1 MRKSLAILLLS
12 LLASCSTPQG
22 PANKLEKASVLPLE
36 LNDNFQFRKIK
47 LEFLNADPVPLTQS
61 EPVLFQRQWMTWG
74 AVDRYQLERRYGNYF
89 TFFWRTSER
98 ADVTVRFEYRQSA
111 LSNYV
116 MAMERYYPEAKGS
129 YQSDFTTAGDEYLEF
144 GRVTSWRVLLIV
156 NGRIVALNQSFM
168 WR

>member
-1 MRKSLAILLLS
+1 MRTSLAFLLLS

-22 PANKLEKASVLPLE
+22 PAAKLEKASVLPLE
-36 LNDNFQFRKIK
+36 LNDNFQFRKTK
-47 LEFLNADPVPLTQS
+47 LYFLNADPVPVTES
-61 EPVLFQRQWMTWG
+61 EPVLFEREWMMWG
-74 AVDRYQLERRYGNYF
+74 AVDRYQREKRYGNYF
-89 TFFWRTSER
+89 TFFWRTSEP

-129 YQSDFTTAGDEYLEF
+129 YQSAFTTAGDEYLEF

-156 NGRIVALNQSFM
+156 DGRIVALNQSFM